1 MGGSSLL
8 RELKRRHVVR
18 VAVAYAAAGWVVLQL
33 AGFILPTFGA
43 PPWVLKVLVAIVA
56 LLFPIALVMAWAFEI
71 TPEGVRRTVPEG
83 AAAARA
89 PEAARRVGRSLNNAI
104 IASLALAVLVLAW
117 RQFGPGRP
125 AASAGGSSGPSAG
138 QSPGVPAVDSIP
150 ARSVA
155 VLPFESLSGDSSNAY
170 FASGMQDMILT
181 KLAGVGD
188 MKVISRTSTEQYGSR
203 PGNLRQI
210 AQELGVAT
218 MLEGSVQR
226 AGNQVLINVQLID
239 ARTDA
244 HLWAQDYTRTLD
256 NIFGVEGEVAQ
267 KVADALQARLT
278 PAERQRVTAP
288 PTTDAKAYDLYL
300 QADAH
305 AQRAKDDNSLVA
317 PEMPRAIRLYEQA
330 LAVDSTFAL
339 AAAALAEAHMEMY
352 FFAPDRTEARLAAAK
367 AAADRSLALQPDL
380 GEGHLALALYYYW
393 GRRDYDGARREL
405 ELARRSLPGSAEVE
419 LNLAAIARRL
429 GRWETAIAGFRKA
442 VLLDPRQTGTL
453 GQLALSY
460 QMLRRYAETDSVYAM
475 MARVARDSSEVHL
488 VRLWNRI
495 YWKGDNL
502 EELRSAYAALT
513 PGTDR
518 YIVNA
523 SGEWYVDWYS
533 RDFTAAVRRVRA
545 DTLADWVDPNNIAL
559 PRELY
564 LAWALG
570 ASGDAAG
577 ARTSYMAVAS
587 RARSSLGAHPDEP
600 ELHLAL
606 GFAEAGLG
614 RAEEAVSEGRRAAE
628 LMPVERDAVTGPG
641 YLTYLAQL
649 YARVGEK
656 QQAIDLLNRLL
667 AMATGGIFSPATLR
681 LDPFWDGLRKEP
693 AFQELLRERGPIPTT
708 PSQTPASAS
717 AAQASSA
724 AEPR

>member
-18 VAVAYAAAGWVVLQL
+18 VAIAYVAAGWVALQM
-33 AGFILPTFGA
+33 AGFLLPIFGA
-43 PPWVLKVLVAIVA
+43 PSWVLKVLVVLVA
-56 LLFPIALVMAWAFEI
+56 TLFPIALVLAWAFEI
-71 TPEGVRRTVPEG
+71 TPEGVRRTVPEDS
-83 AAAARA
+83 AAARA
-89 PEAARRVGRSLNNAI
+89 PEAARRVGRGLNHAI
-104 IASLALAVLVLAW
+104 MASLVVAVLVLAW
-117 RQFGPGRP
+117 RQFGPRGE
-125 AASAGGSSGPSAG
+125 AAQATGSSAAAR
-138 QSPGVPAVDSIP
+138 GVPASAVGPSDSIP

-170 FASGMQDMILT
+170 FAGGIQDMILT

-210 AQELGVAT
+210 GQELGVAAL
-218 MLEGSVQR
+218 LEGSVQR
-226 AGNQVLINVQLID
+226 AGNRVLVNVQLID
-239 ARTDA
+239 ARTDG

-256 NIFGVEGEVAQ
+256 DVFGVEGEVAQ
-267 KVADALQARLT
+267 KVADALQAHLT
-278 PAERQRVTAP
+278 TAERQRVSAP
-288 PTTDAKAYDLYL
+288 PTTDGDAYDLYL
-300 QADAH
+300 QADRH
-305 AQRAKDDNSLVA
+305 AQRAHDDNSLVA
-317 PEMPRAIRLYEQA
+317 AEMPRAIALYQQA
-330 LAVDSTFAL
+330 LTRDSTFAL
-339 AAAALAEAHMEMY
+339 ADAALAEAHMEMY

-380 GEGHLALALYYYW
+380 GEGHLALALYLYW

-419 LNLAAIARRL
+419 VNLAAIARRL

-442 VLLDPRQTGTL
+442 VLLDPRQPGNL
-453 GQLALSY
+453 LQLALSY

-475 MARVARDSSEVHL
+475 EARVMRDSSEVHL
-488 VRLWNRI
+488 VRLWNRL

-502 EELRSAYAALT
+502 DELRPAYAALT

-523 SGEWYVDWYS
+523 AGEWYVDWYS
-533 RDFTAAVRRVRA
+533 RDFAAAAQRVRA

-577 ARTSYMAVAS
+577 ARTSYAAVAA
-587 RARSSLGAHPDEP
+587 RARSALEAHPDEP

-614 RAEEAVSEGRRAAE
+614 HAEEAVSEGRRAAE

-649 YARVGEK
+649 YAQVGQKRE
-656 QQAIDLLNRLL
+656 AIDLLDQLL
-667 AMATGGIFSPATLR
+667 SMASGGIFSPARLR
-681 LDPFWDGLRKEP
+681 LDPFWDPLRKEP
-693 AFQELLRERGPIPTT
+693 GFQELLRERGPVRVAPEPAPT
-708 PSQTPASAS
+708 P

>member
-1 MGGSSLL
+1 MSGSNLL

-43 PPWVLKVLVAIVA
+43 PPWVLKVLVAMVA
-56 LLFPIALVMAWAFEI
+56 LLFPIALVLAWAFEI
-71 TPEGVRRTVPEG
+71 TPQGVRRTVPESSS
-83 AAAARA
+83 AARA
-89 PEAARRVGRSLNNAI
+89 PEAARKVGRGLNNAI
-104 IASLALAVLVLAW
+104 IASLVVAVVVLAW
-117 RQFGPGRP
+117 GRFGPRRE
-125 AASAGGSSGPSAG
+125 AAQASGSSAGA
-138 QSPGVPAVDSIP
+138 PGVPASGAGRSDSIP

-239 ARTDA
+239 ARTDG

-256 NIFGVEGEVAQ
+256 NVFGVEGEVAQ
-267 KVADALQARLT
+267 KVADALKARLT
-278 PAERQRVTAP
+278 PVEQRRVTAP
-288 PTTDAKAYDLYL
+288 PTTNANAYDLFL

-305 AQRAKDDNSLVA
+305 AQRAHDDNSLVGQ
-317 PEMPRAIRLYEQA
+317 EMPRAIRLYEQA
-330 LAVDSTFAL
+330 LARDSTFAL

-380 GEGHLALALYYYW
+380 GEGHLALALYLYW

-419 LNLAAIARRL
+419 GYLAAIARRL
-429 GRWETAIAGFRKA
+429 GHWETAIAGFRKA
-442 VLLDPRQTGTL
+442 VLLDPRQPATL
-453 GQLALSY
+453 DQLALSY
-460 QMLRRYAETDSVYAM
+460 QMLRRYAATDSVYAM
-475 MARVARDSSEVHL
+475 EARVARDSSEIHL
-488 VRLWNRI
+488 SRLWNLL
-495 YWKGDNL
+495 YWKGEDL
-502 EELRSAYAALT
+502 DEIRSAYAALT

-518 YIVNA
+518 YVVNA
-523 SGEWYVDWYS
+523 RAEFFVDWFS
-533 RDFTAAVRRVRA
+533 RDFAAAARRVRA
-545 DTLADWVDPNNIAL
+545 DTLTSWTDPQNIAL

-564 LAWALG
+564 IAWALG

-577 ARTSYMAVAS
+577 ARTSYGAVAS
-587 RARSSLGAHPDEP
+587 RARSALGAHPEEP

-614 RAEEAVSEGRRAAE
+614 HAEEAVSEGRRAAE
-628 LMPVERDAVTGPG
+628 LMPVDRDAVTGPG
-641 YLTYLAQL
+641 YLAYLAQL
-649 YARVGEK
+649 YAQVGEK
-656 QQAIDLLNRLL
+656 RQAIDLLDKLL
-667 AMATGGIFSPATLR
+667 SMATGGVLSPATLR
-681 LDPFWDGLRKEP
+681 LDPFWDPLRKEP
-693 AFQELLRERGPIPTT
+693 GFRRLLRERGPVPTS
-708 PSQTPASAS
+708 PEGAPARASQ
-717 AAQASSA
+717 SSA
-724 AEPR
+724 TSEPR

>member
-1 MGGSSLL
+1 MSGSNLL

-33 AGFILPTFGA
+33 AAFLLPTFGA
-43 PPWVLKVLVAIVA
+43 PPWVLKVLVAMVA
-56 LLFPIALVMAWAFEI
+56 LLFPIALVLAWAFEI

-83 AAAARA
+83 SAAAR
-89 PEAARRVGRSLNNAI
+89 PREAERRVGRGLNNAI
-104 IASLALAVLVLAW
+104 IASLVVAVVVLAW
-117 RQFGPGRP
+117 GRFGPHHR
-125 AASAGGSSGPSAG
+125 AASAGGS
-138 QSPGVPAVDSIP
+138 PGAAASDSIP

-170 FASGMQDMILT
+170 FAGGMQDMILT

-188 MKVISRTSTEQYGSR
+188 IKVISRTSTEQYGSR

-239 ARTDA
+239 AHTDA

-256 NIFGVEGEVAQ
+256 NVFGVEGEVAQ
-267 KVADALQARLT
+267 KVADALKARLT
-278 PAERQRVTAP
+278 PSERRRVTAP
-288 PTTDAKAYDLYL
+288 PTTDANAYDLYL
-300 QADAH
+300 RADAH

-317 PEMPRAIRLYEQA
+317 QEMPRAIRLYEQA
-330 LAVDSTFAL
+330 LARDSTFAL
-339 AAAALAEAHMEMY
+339 AAAALAEAHMEMF
-352 FFAPDRTEARLAAAK
+352 FFAPDRTDGRLAAAK
-367 AAADRSLALQPDL
+367 AAADRALALQPDL
-380 GEGHLALALYYYW
+380 GEGHLARALYLYW

-405 ELARRSLPGSAEVE
+405 ELARRSLPGSAEVQVD
-419 LNLAAIARRL
+419 LAAIARRL
-429 GRWETAIAGFRKA
+429 GQWETAIAGFRKA
-442 VLLDPRQTGTL
+442 VLLDPRQPDNLT
-453 GQLALSY
+453 QLALTY
-460 QMLRRYAETDSVYAM
+460 QMLRRYAETDSVFARE
-475 MARVARDSSEVHL
+475 ARVARDSSEIHL
-488 VRLWNRI
+488 VRLWNRFF
-495 YWKGDNL
+495 WKGEDL
-502 EELRSAYAALT
+502 DELGSAYAALT

-523 SGEWYVDWYS
+523 RAEFFVEWFR
-533 RDFTAAVRRVRA
+533 RDFAAAARRISA
-545 DTLADWVDPNNIAL
+545 DTSASWVDPNNIAL

-577 ARTSYMAVAS
+577 ARTSYAAVAS
-587 RARSSLGAHPDEP
+587 RARSALGAHPDQP

-614 RAEEAVSEGRRAAE
+614 HAEKAVSEGRRAAE
-628 LMPVERDAVTGPG
+628 LMPVERDAVSGPG

-649 YARVGEK
+649 YAQVGEK
-656 QQAIDLLNRLL
+656 RQAIELLDKLL
-667 AMATGGIFSPATLR
+667 AMASGGILSPARLR
-681 LDPFWDGLRKEP
+681 VDPVWDPLRKEP
-693 AFQELLRERGPIPTT
+693 AFQELLRDRGPVPTS
-708 PSQTPASAS
+708 PPRAPARASQAS
-717 AAQASSA
+717 AAS
-724 AEPR
+724 EPR

>member
-1 MGGSSLL
+1 MSGSNLL

-18 VAVAYAAAGWVVLQL
+18 VAIAYAAAGWVVLQL
-33 AGFILPTFGA
+33 AGFVLPTLGA
-43 PPWVLKVLVAIVA
+43 PPWVLKVLLAMVA
-56 LLFPIALVMAWAFEI
+56 LLFPIALILAWAFEI
-71 TPEGVRRTVPEG
+71 TPEGVRRTVPESS
-83 AAAARA
+83 AAARA
-89 PEAARRVGRSLNNAI
+89 PEAARRVGRGLNNAI
-104 IASLALAVLVLAW
+104 IASLVLAVLVLAW
-117 RQFGPGRP
+117 GRFGPKHEAASTGGSAVGTP
-125 AASAGGSSGPSAG
+125 AAA
-138 QSPGVPAVDSIP
+138 PGVPTADSIP

-244 HLWAQDYTRTLD
+244 HLWAQDYTRTLE
-256 NIFGVEGEVAQ
+256 NVFGVEGEVAQ

-288 PTTDAKAYDLYL
+288 PTTDANAYDLYL

-305 AQRAKDDNSLVA
+305 GQRAKDDNALVA
-317 PEMPRAIRLYEQA
+317 AEMPRAIRLYEQA
-330 LAVDSTFAL
+330 LTRDSTFAL

-380 GEGHLALALYYYW
+380 GEGHLALALYLYW

-419 LNLAAIARRL
+419 EYLAAIARRL
-429 GRWETAIAGFRKA
+429 GHWDAAITGFRKA
-442 VLLDPRQTGTL
+442 VLLDPRQPGTL
-453 GQLALSY
+453 DQLGLAYL
-460 QMLRRYAETDSVYAM
+460 MLRRYAEADSVYAM
-475 MARVARDSSEVHL
+475 MARVARDTSNAHMS
-488 VRLWNRI
+488 RLWCRFF
-495 YWKGDNL
+495 WKGDNL
-502 EELRSAYAALT
+502 GELRSALAALAR
-513 PGTDR
+513 GSDK
-518 YIVNA
+518 YVAYA
-523 SGEWYVDWYS
+523 SAEFYADWYA
-533 RDFTAAVRRVRA
+533 RDFAAAIRRVRA
-545 DTLADWVDPNNIAL
+545 DTLTSWTDPQNVAL
-559 PRELY
+559 PRKLY

-570 ASGDAAG
+570 ASGDS
-577 ARTSYMAVAS
+577 ARARQTYATVAS
-587 RARSSLGAHPDEP
+587 ETRGALGVYPDEP
-600 ELHLAL
+600 DLHMAL

-614 RAEEAVSEGRRAAE
+614 HAEEAVREGRRATE
-628 LMPVERDAVTGPG
+628 LMPVERDAVTGPD
-641 YLTYLAQL
+641 YLAYLAQL
-649 YARVGEK
+649 YAQVGEK
-656 QQAIDLLNRLL
+656 QQALDLLNKLL
-667 AMATGGIFSPATLR
+667 AMPSGVILSPATLR
-681 LDPFWDGLRKEP
+681 VDPFWDPLRKEP
-693 AFQELLRERGPIPTT
+693 AFQELLTQGGPIRTAPQQA
-708 PSQTPASAS
+708 PPA

-724 AEPR
+724 AEPH